1 MNCDRRRDPR
11 PARGNDASSERGVSA
26 VLIAVCASMLIAF
39 AAFVLDTGAL
49 YTERRELQVGADA
62 GALAL
67 AQDCAKS
74 NCTNLS
80 AKADVM
86 ADLNAS
92 DGQSTATAQLLGA
105 SSVEVV
111 NRTNDAGSNIDGDAS
126 TVDFH
131 FARIFGQNGHAV
143 SARAVASWYY
153 PGGAT
158 TLPLT
163 FSLCEW
169 NATGGLNGLTPGP
182 PYSGPVD
189 VIFFHDPTV
198 SKGAGVCPSGPAGQD
213 IPGGFGWLSPTTGCS
228 VTINAAGWVAGSTGN
243 SAPNGCNDPASLIN
257 REVLLPIF
265 DDVKK
270 SPQSVGLCGAN
281 RCYHIYGFAG
291 FYITG
296 MQLGGNGNA
305 WTINA
310 PPGCSPSK
318 RCIGGYFVRFVQ
330 GATAGTGVGG
340 PNLGA
345 AVVKLVE

>member
-1 MNCDRRRDPR
+1 M
-11 PARGNDASSERGVSA
+11 
-26 VLIAVCASMLIAF
+26 LIAVCASMLIAF

-62 GALAL
+62 AALAL

-74 NCTNLS
+74 NCTDLS

-92 DGQSTATAQLLGA
+92 DGQSTATAELLGTA
-105 SSVEVV
+105 SVEVV
-111 NRTNDAGSNIDGDAS
+111 NRTNDAGSNIDGDGS

-169 NATGGLNGLTPGP
+169 NLTGGLNGLTPGP

-189 VIFFHDPTV
+189 VIFFHDAGNN
-198 SKGAGVCPSGPAGQD
+198 GAPVCPSGPAGQD
-213 IPGGFGWLSPTTGCS
+213 IPGGFGWLDPSAGCS
-228 VTINAAGWVAGSTGN
+228 ITINALGWVPGSTGN
-243 SAPNGCNDPASLIN
+243 SAPNGCNPADLIN
-257 REVLLPIF
+257 REVMLPIF
-265 DDVKK
+265 DDVVKV
-270 SPQSVGLCGAN
+270 PQAAGVCGGN
-281 RCYHIYGFAG
+281 RCYHVYGFAG

-296 MQLGGNGNA
+296 MQLGGNGNV
-305 WTINA
+305 WTVNPPA
-310 PPGCSPSK
+310 PCGPAK
-318 RCIGGYFVRFVQ
+318 RCIGGYFTRFVQ
-330 GATAGTGVGG
+330 GATAGNGGGG

-345 AVVKLVE
+345 AVVKLTE

>member
-1 MNCDRRRDPR
+1 MTSYRRSV
-11 PARGNDASSERGVSA
+11 ARHDASSESGISA
-26 VLIAVCASMLIAF
+26 VLIAVCLTMLIGF

-67 AQDCAKS
+67 AQDCARS

-80 AKADVM
+80 SKADEL
-86 ADLNAS
+86 ADLNSA
-92 DGQSTATAQLLGA
+92 DGQSTATAQLQGA
-105 SSVEVV
+105 ASVEVV
-111 NRTNDAGSNIDGDAS
+111 NRTRDAGANIDGDAS

-131 FARIFGQNGHAV
+131 FARIFGLNGDPV
-143 SARAVASWYY
+143 SARAVATWFNPS
-153 PGGAT
+153 GGT

-169 NATGGLNGLTPGP
+169 NLTGGLNGLTPGP

-198 SKGAGVCPSGPAGQD
+198 SNGAGVCPAGPAGQD

-228 VTINAAGWVAGSTGN
+228 VTINALGWVAGSTGTP
-243 SAPNGCNDPASLIN
+243 APNGCNSPADLIG
-257 REVLLPIF
+257 REVMLPIF
-265 DDVKK
+265 DDVVTA
-270 SPQSVGLCGAN
+270 PAANGVCGAN
-281 RCYHIYGFAG
+281 RCYHVYGFAG

-296 MQLGGNGNA
+296 MQLGGNGNQ
-305 WTINA
+305 WTVN
-310 PPGCSPSK
+310 PPPSCSASK
-318 RCIGGYFVRFVQ
+318 RCIGGYFIRFVQ
-330 GATAGTGVGG
+330 GASAGGGGG

-345 AVVKLVE
+345 AVVKLTE